1 MSDMLVE
8 LISTKTGS
16 TDGRAHTFKVQSKP
30 STFEVALEKAMKLSR
45 PQAHEVWH
53 ALQLLVSNE
62 SLQGQSAAVVLLA
75 MEFNPFPVTWRV
87 IADKALEHEHFGNDR

>member
-8 LISTKTGS
+8 LISTKAGS
-16 TDGRAHTFKVQSKP
+16 TDGRAQTFKVQSKP
-30 STFEVALEKAMKLSR
+30 STFEVTLEKAMKLSR
-45 PQAHEVWH
+45 SQAHEVWR

-62 SLQGQSAAVVLLA
+62 SLQGQSAAIVLLA

-87 IADKALEHEHFGNDR
+87 IADKALEHEHFGKNR

>member
-8 LISTKTGS
+8 LLNTKTGP
-16 TDGRAHTFKVQSKP
+16 TDGRAQNFKVQTKP
-30 STFEVALEKAMKLSR
+30 SPFEVTLEKAMKLSR
-45 PQAHEVWH
+45 SQAHEVWH

-75 MEFNPFPVTWRV
+75 NEFNPFPVTWRV
-87 IADKALEHEHFGNDR
+87 IADKALEHEHFGKDR

>member
-8 LISTKTGS
+8 LLSKKAGS
-16 TDGRAHTFKVQSKP
+16 TEGRPKTFKVQGKP

-45 PQAHEVWH
+45 SQAHEVWH
-53 ALQLLVSNE
+53 ALQLVVSNE
-62 SLQGQSAAVVLLA
+62 SLQGQSAAVLLLA

-87 IADKALEHEHFGNDR
+87 IADKALEHEHFGKNR